1 MIEDLLEGD
10 WLVVEIGGE
19 AVDLDAPRTVRFEG
33 DRMSG
38 RVGVNRFTGS
48 FTLDGDVLQAGP
60 AASTRMAGPPEMMA
74 LESRFNS
81 RLEGEHEITWEG
93 DVLTLGTSE
102 RAIVMKR
109 AQTASVRGTVSYRE
123 RIMLPPDS
131 VVMVDLVDI
140 SIADDAVEPIAS
152 QVIAGTT
159 GPPFSFSLDS
169 AEAIDE
175 SHTLAVNGRILS
187 AEGDLLWVS
196 DTPEVITDRAEQ
208 VQLIL
213 RRVG

>member
-1 MIEDLLEGD
+1 MTEHLLEGD
-10 WLVVEIGGE
+10 WLVIEIGGE

-33 DRMSG
+33 DRIIG
-38 RVGVNRFTGS
+38 RVGVNRFTGT

-74 LESRFNS
+74 LENRFNS

-102 RAIVMKR
+102 GAIVLKR
-109 AQTASVRGTVSYRE
+109 APTVSVRGTVSYRE

-140 SIADDAVEPIAS
+140 SIADDGVDPIAS
-152 QVIAGTT
+152 QVIAGAP
-159 GPPFSFSLDS
+159 GPPFPFSLDS

-175 SHTLAVNGRILS
+175 SYMLAVNGRILS

-196 DTPEVITDRAEQ
+196 DTPEVITDREEQ
-208 VQLIL
+208 VPLIL